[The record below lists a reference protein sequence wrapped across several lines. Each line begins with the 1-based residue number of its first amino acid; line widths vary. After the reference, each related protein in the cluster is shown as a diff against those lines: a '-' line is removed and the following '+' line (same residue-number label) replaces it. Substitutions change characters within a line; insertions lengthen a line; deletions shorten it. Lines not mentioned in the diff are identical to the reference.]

1 MKKIFLLVGILSFVF
16 PVSSFSQNVAKPTVA
31 CSIYAYVIDTDAN
44 GLNVRSGAG
53 KTFKTLGK
61 LAFDED
67 GTTLEI
73 KGATGS
79 WLLIE
84 GAETLGGGETFSGK
98 GWVFASML
106 GISTRMKSKLYSSAS
121 LKSKTLAT
129 IPTEEELTI
138 VGCSGDWVKVK
149 YKTKQGWLAPGSQCG
164 SPVTT
169 CP

>member
-1 MKKIFLLVGILSFVF
+1 MKKIFFLIGVLSFIL
-16 PVSSFSQNVAKPTVA
+16 PVNSFSQAKPTTA
-31 CSIYAYVIDTDAN
+31 CSITAYVIDKDPN

-53 KTFKTLGK
+53 KTFDILGQIMP
-61 LAFDED
+61 DSD
-67 GTTLEI
+67 GVMLEV

-84 GAETLGGGETFSGK
+84 NAETLSGAETFSGQ

-106 GISTRMKSKLYSSAS
+106 GTSTRLKSKLYSKPDS
-121 LKSKTLAT
+121 KSKALAT
-129 IPTEEELTI
+129 VPTESEVTI
-138 VGCSGDWVKVK
+138 VGCKGDWVKVK
-149 YKTKQGWLAPGSQCG
+149 YGSRQGWLAPENQCG